1 MILSDKMIK
10 AAIEAGDI
18 VIDPFDPKALGTNS
32 YDVRLGPV
40 LMTYSLGVLETES
53 ILVMK
58 GTKAVDQINRIY
70 GLDCRVEPTIRRHVI
85 DEGGFILYPGLLYLG
100 STLEYTETHRHVPFI
115 DGKSSLGRLGVFI
128 HCTAGRGDVGF
139 KNHFTLEITVV
150 HPVRVYAGMP
160 IGQLIYFHTGGVD
173 VSYNE
178 KLGAKYNGRCAEPQP
193 SKMWKNWPR

>member
-40 LMTYSLGVLETES
+40 LMTYSLGVVEDVCAGAPDPTTRRLGR
-53 ILVMK
+53 MH
-58 GTKAVDQINRIY
+58 
-70 GLDCRVEPTIRRHVI
+70 GLDCRKEPTCQKHVI
-85 DEGGFILYPGLLYLG
+85 DEEGFLLRPQMLYLG
-100 STLEYTETHRHVPFI
+100 STLEYTETHKHVPFI

-128 HCTAGRGDVGF
+128 HCTAGRGDAGF

-160 IGQLIYFHTGGVD
+160 IGQLIYFETGDVD
-173 VSYNE
+173 VPYN
-178 KLGAKYNGRCAEPQP
+178 KKPGAKYNERCAEPQP